1 MSALPKETARFLAYN
16 KTYLQGEKTYEGYAT
31 SLPDL
36 QSTPSGTA
44 TKTIGTRR
52 AKNGESTMSPEA
64 LARSKA
70 QRNNPNQAKKKNGS

>member
-1 MSALPKETARFLAYN
+1 
-16 KTYLQGEKTYEGYAT
+16 
-31 SLPDL
+31 LPDL